1 MITASIVPK
10 KERSEFY
17 PSITNNFPY
26 LKRAVC
32 KVSFSIFEGYNGACW
47 EFIKLSNG
55 GYFAYPDINTLI
67 TVVSPDSKD
76 KHELSA
82 EAAGLCVW
90 WFVFG
95 SVSRLASEYNDSVG
109 ATFFTEHQRK
119 LIEFANE
126 HAEKDKIFHV
136 LHQAV

>member
-1 MITASIVPK
+1 MRLKDARNRISNSIKLRCVVDLLYFLRDLT
-10 KERSEFY
+10 EQ
-17 PSITNNFPY
+17 
-26 LKRAVC
+26 
-32 KVSFSIFEGYNGACW
+32 VSFSIFEGYNGACW

-90 WFVFG
+90 WFAFG